1 MEIKR
6 ELGGQLARYGTT
18 ILSDISKRCA
28 GLVKSDAVSTRR
40 KRFLR
45 EGIRILGIGVIYF
58 FWVCLTGV
66 GIPCPFRLLTGYL
79 CPGCGITHYC
89 IAMLQLR
96 FADAYSA
103 NPFLFVLMPFFIPY
117 GIYRTHRFIQT
128 GRTEYSVAELG
139 LLLMTLVG
147 AIVFSVYRNL

>member
-103 NPFLFVLMPFFIPY
+103 NPFLFVLMPFLFPTGSTGHIALYRQAGRNIPW
-117 GIYRTHRFIQT
+117 Q
-128 GRTEYSVAELG
+128 S
-139 LLLMTLVG
+139 
-147 AIVFSVYRNL
+147 SDCC

>member
-103 NPFLFVLMPFFIPY
+103 NPFLFVLMPFFILY

>member
-117 GIYRTHRFIQT
+117 GICRTHRFIQT